1 MELTCRFCGKS
12 FQTAEGQKWA
22 KYCPSCQ
29 KQAYMVRIQN
39 RDSELRAA
47 KRRQAILD
55 PGPAHMLDLDT
66 VLRELDQF
74 NALRRAEG
82 HGVVSY
88 GRYVAMRDG
97 YIQIAD
103 PNASR
108 RNARKSRSKTVIILM
123 AEAEGM

>member
-1 MELTCRFCGKS
+1 MKLTCLFCEKS

-39 RDSELRAA
+39 RDSERRAA
-47 KRRQAILD
+47 KRRQAVLD
-55 PGPAHMLDLDT
+55 PGPAHKLDLDT
-66 VLRELDQF
+66 VLRELNRF

-82 HGVVSY
+82 CSAVSY

-97 YIQIAD
+97 YILIGD
-103 PNASR
+103 PANGKWDI
-108 RNARKSRSKTVIILM
+108 RKSQSETIVIPM